1 MQFFVMSDAAP
12 ARSPATIT
20 GSASASISASKLTS
34 SKASA
39 FSVADAELRVSGFV
53 LDEVSWSH
61 SDRMVSTAAM
71 SIEVARIMQL

>member
-39 FSVADAELRVSGFV
+39 FSVADAELRVGGFV

-61 SDRMVSTAAM
+61 SDRMESTEA
-71 SIEVARIMQL
+71 IVD